1 MAAAEIFTD
10 HFKKLVTH
18 MKNYVDLTTEEL
30 CLIEEHFQVASFKKK
45 DMVLTKGQV
54 CRHTAFV
61 TRGSFRTFIVDE
73 QGNEHISRFALE
85 DWWLGDLMSFID
97 QSPATLNIQ
106 ALEESVVVRIS
117 FEHLEELY
125 FKAPVMER
133 FFRLAYQR
141 SLAHLLVQKSELIT
155 ESAEERY
162 EKFLNTYPSIGQR
175 VPQYMIASYLGMT
188 PVSLSN
194 IRKKRSPV
202 RPS

>member
-1 MAAAEIFTD
+1 MD
-10 HFKKLVTH
+10 HLGKLIAH
-18 MKNYVDLTTEEL
+18 MQNYVELTTAEL
-30 CLIEEHFQVASFKKK
+30 CLLEAYFQVTSFKKK
-45 DMVLTKGQV
+45 EMALTKGQV
-54 CRHTAFV
+54 CKYTSFV
-61 TRGSFRTFIVDE
+61 TKGCFRIFSVDDQGDE
-73 QGNEHISRFALE
+73 QISRFALE

-117 FEHLEELY
+117 FENLEKLY
-125 FKAPVMER
+125 EKAPVMER

-141 SLAHLLVQKSELIT
+141 SLAHLLLQKSELIT

-194 IRKKRSPV
+194 IRKNRSLV
-202 RPS
+202 RSK